1 MVGTDRS
8 FCVQRHIAI
17 LKPSSELSVRYL
29 CLLLASPFVYEQ
41 ASRSTTGTAQ
51 PTVPLKPLRNF
62 CVPLAPIAEQHRIV
76 AKVDEL
82 MSLCDELEAQLTN
95 TIANR
100 RRLLEVTINEAFAG
114 KHKLVAIFPQH
125 S

>member
-1 MVGTDRS
+1 
-8 FCVQRHIAI
+8 
-17 LKPSSELSVRYL
+17 
-29 CLLLASPFVYEQ
+29 
-41 ASRSTTGTAQ
+41 
-51 PTVPLKPLRNF
+51 VPLKPLRNF